1 MAAINFYT
9 GGKLMTRDFSEVPTP
24 NLIRTEMEGGY
35 QKQAKK
41 FAKSLT
47 TYNVVYLF
55 TNAEYALFKTW
66 FYTTAANGS
75 LFFNYTSPIDNVT
88 RDSRIV
94 NGVFEARVVNP
105 TMTHWYVSFQIEAY
119 V

>member
-9 GGKLMTRDFSEVPTP
+9 GGKLMTREFSETPTP
-24 NLIRTEMEGGY
+24 NILRTEMEGGY

-41 FAKSLT
+41 NSKSLT
-47 TYNVVYLF
+47 VYNVTYLF
-55 TNAEYALFKTW
+55 TSAEYTAFKTW
-66 FYTTAANGS
+66 FYSTAANGS
-75 LFFNYTSPIDNVT
+75 LFFNYTSPIDAVT

-94 NGVFEARVVNP
+94 GGAFDAKPVTP